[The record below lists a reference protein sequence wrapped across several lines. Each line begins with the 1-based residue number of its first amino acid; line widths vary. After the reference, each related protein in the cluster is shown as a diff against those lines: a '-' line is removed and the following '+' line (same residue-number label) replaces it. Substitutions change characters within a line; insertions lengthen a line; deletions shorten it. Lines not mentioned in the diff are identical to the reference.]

1 MNKYRS
7 VVKLLRKYNQE
18 QVLAFYNTLPKE
30 EKELLLDQ
38 VLNIDFEKL
47 ISLYNEFQ
55 KDVSYTD
62 AVITPLEHVEETKLS
77 SYIKSKYIK
86 KGEEIIENGGLAVI
100 TLAGGQGTRL
110 GLSLPKGFFEVE
122 TNPKKSLFQ
131 IQCETLQ
138 MANIKY
144 NTVIH
149 WYIMTSPDNDSI
161 TKVYFEDKKYFG
173 YGKENVTFFKQDTLP
188 VLDFNSKLILDKA
201 YKVKEVSN
209 GNGDVFSSLQRYGLI
224 EDMEKKGIKYVFIGG
239 IDNILLKTVDPLFI
253 GLCDIGNCKVAS
265 KTITKNENEKDEWV
279 FARRDGKPSIVSSKR
294 ITKEMEDKKD
304 ENGKYL
310 YKEINILAHLF
321 SIDSLKLCANI
332 DLPYHLAE
340 KKNDYLNDEGVKIM
354 PKSPNTYKY
363 EQFIFDVFPYFDNIL
378 LLSVKREREFAPI
391 KSFTGI
397 HTPERALELYL
408 NERRNS
414 IKG

>member
-77 SYIKSKYIK
+77 SYIKSKYVK

-138 MANIKY
+138 IANIKY

>member
-7 VVKLLRKYNQE
+7 VVKLLKKYNQE

-86 KGEEIIENGGLAVI
+86 KGEEIIENGGFAVI

-253 GLCDIGNCKVAS
+253 GLCDVGNCKVAS

>member
-47 ISLYNEFQ
+47 ISLYNEFE

>member
-86 KGEEIIENGGLAVI
+86 KGEEIIGNGGLAVI

>member
-7 VVKLLRKYNQE
+7 VVKLLKKYNQE

-173 YGKENVTFFKQDTLP
+173 YGKENVTFFKQDTLS

-397 HTPERALELYL
+397 HTPEIALELYL

>member
-7 VVKLLRKYNQE
+7 VVKLLKKYNQE

-253 GLCDIGNCKVAS
+253 GLCDVGNCKVAS

>member
-7 VVKLLRKYNQE
+7 VVKLLKKYNQE

-77 SYIKSKYIK
+77 SYIKSKYVK
-86 KGEEIIENGGLAVI
+86 KGEEIVENGGLAVI

>member
-7 VVKLLRKYNQE
+7 VVKLLKKYNQE

-77 SYIKSKYIK
+77 SYIKSKYVK
-86 KGEEIIENGGLAVI
+86 KGEEIIENGGFAVI

-310 YKEINILAHLF
+310 YKEINILAHIF

>member
-7 VVKLLRKYNQE
+7 VVKLLKKYNQE

-77 SYIKSKYIK
+77 SYIKSKYVK

-138 MANIKY
+138 IANIKY

>member
-7 VVKLLRKYNQE
+7 VVKLLKKYNQE

-378 LLSVKREREFAPI
+378 LLSVKREKEFAPI

>member
-173 YGKENVTFFKQDTLP
+173 YGKGNVTFFKQDTLP

>member
-173 YGKENVTFFKQDTLP
+173 YGKENITFFKQDTLP

-253 GLCDIGNCKVAS
+253 GLCDVGNCKVAS

>member
-7 VVKLLRKYNQE
+7 VVKLLKKYNQE

-62 AVITPLEHVEETKLS
+62 AVITALEHVEEKKLS
-77 SYIKSKYIK
+77 AYIKSKYIK

>member
-77 SYIKSKYIK
+77 SYIK

>member
-7 VVKLLRKYNQE
+7 VVKLLKKYNQE

-131 IQCETLQ
+131 IQCENLQ

>member
-55 KDVSYTD
+55 KDVSYID

>member
-7 VVKLLRKYNQE
+7 VVKLLKKYNQE

-77 SYIKSKYIK
+77 SYIKSKYVK
-86 KGEEIIENGGLAVI
+86 KGEEIIENGELAVI

-110 GLSLPKGFFEVE
+110 GLSLPKGFFEIE

-253 GLCDIGNCKVAS
+253 GLCDVGNCKVAS

>member
-138 MANIKY
+138 IANIKY

>member
-279 FARRDGKPSIVSSKR
+279 FARRDGKPSIVSSMR

>member
-279 FARRDGKPSIVSSKR
+279 FARRDGKPSVVSSKR

>member
-7 VVKLLRKYNQE
+7 VVKLLKKYNQE

-209 GNGDVFSSLQRYGLI
+209 GNGDVFSSLQR
-224 EDMEKKGIKYVFIGG
+224 
-239 IDNILLKTVDPLFI
+239 
-253 GLCDIGNCKVAS
+253 
-265 KTITKNENEKDEWV
+265 
-279 FARRDGKPSIVSSKR
+279 
-294 ITKEMEDKKD
+294 
-304 ENGKYL
+304 
-310 YKEINILAHLF
+310 
-321 SIDSLKLCANI
+321 
-332 DLPYHLAE
+332 
-340 KKNDYLNDEGVKIM
+340 
-354 PKSPNTYKY
+354 
-363 EQFIFDVFPYFDNIL
+363 
-378 LLSVKREREFAPI
+378 
-391 KSFTGI
+391 
-397 HTPERALELYL
+397 
-408 NERRNS
+408 
-414 IKG
+414 

>member
-7 VVKLLRKYNQE
+7 VVKLLKKYNQE
-18 QVLAFYNTLPKE
+18 QVLAFYNNLPKE

>member
-7 VVKLLRKYNQE
+7 VVKLLKKYNQE

-294 ITKEMEDKKD
+294 ITNEMEDKKD

>member
-7 VVKLLRKYNQE
+7 VVKLLKKYNQE

-62 AVITPLEHVEETKLS
+62 VVITPLEHVEETKLS
-77 SYIKSKYIK
+77 SYIKSKYVK

-138 MANIKY
+138 IANIKY

>member
-7 VVKLLRKYNQE
+7 VVKLLKKYNQE

-77 SYIKSKYIK
+77 SYIKSKYVK

-138 MANIKY
+138 IANIKY

-414 IKG
+414 IK

>member
-7 VVKLLRKYNQE
+7 VVKLLKKYNQE

-77 SYIKSKYIK
+77 SYIKSKYVK
-86 KGEEIIENGGLAVI
+86 KGEEIIENGGFAVI

-138 MANIKY
+138 IANIKY

>member
-253 GLCDIGNCKVAS
+253 GLCDVGNCKVAS

>member
-7 VVKLLRKYNQE
+7 VVKLLKKYNQE

>member
-1 MNKYRS
+1 
-7 VVKLLRKYNQE
+7 
-18 QVLAFYNTLPKE
+18 
-30 EKELLLDQ
+30 
-38 VLNIDFEKL
+38 
-47 ISLYNEFQ
+47 
-55 KDVSYTD
+55 
-62 AVITPLEHVEETKLS
+62 
-77 SYIKSKYIK
+77 
-86 KGEEIIENGGLAVI
+86 
-100 TLAGGQGTRL
+100 
-110 GLSLPKGFFEVE
+110 
-122 TNPKKSLFQ
+122 
-131 IQCETLQ
+131 
-138 MANIKY
+138 
-144 NTVIH
+144 
-149 WYIMTSPDNDSI
+149 MTSPDNDSI

>member
-7 VVKLLRKYNQE
+7 VVKLLKKYNQE

-138 MANIKY
+138 MASIKY

>member
-378 LLSVKREREFAPI
+378 LLSVKRKREFAPI

>member
-253 GLCDIGNCKVAS
+253 GLCDVGNCKVAS

-294 ITKEMEDKKD
+294 ITKKMEDKKD

>member
-7 VVKLLRKYNQE
+7 VVKLLKKYNQE

-77 SYIKSKYIK
+77 SYIKSKYVK
-86 KGEEIIENGGLAVI
+86 KGEEIIENGGFAVI

>member
-1 MNKYRS
+1 M
-7 VVKLLRKYNQE
+7 
-18 QVLAFYNTLPKE
+18 LAFYNTLPKE

>member
-7 VVKLLRKYNQE
+7 VVRLLKKYNQE

-304 ENGKYL
+304 ENGKYF

>member
-7 VVKLLRKYNQE
+7 VVKLLKKYNQE

-77 SYIKSKYIK
+77 SYIKSKYVK

-209 GNGDVFSSLQRYGLI
+209 GNGNVFSSLQRYGLI

>member
-7 VVKLLRKYNQE
+7 VVKLLKKYNQE

-86 KGEEIIENGGLAVI
+86 KGEEIIGNGGLAVI

-354 PKSPNTYKY
+354 PKSPKSRIRVWLSY
-363 EQFIFDVFPYFDNIL
+363 ERNVYRTNK
-378 LLSVKREREFAPI
+378 KR
-391 KSFTGI
+391 
-397 HTPERALELYL
+397 
-408 NERRNS
+408 RRN
-414 IKG
+414 